1 MVLPSASLLG
11 DLGATAACEVLSCV
25 RPFSSLIRSHV
36 QNHGPHVGIIT
47 WAGAR
52 EIARAEP
59 WSTRGHHH
67 LGWGQGDRSAEP
79 WSTRGHRH
87 LGWGQGSLATAVVIV
102 QTGKQV
108 GRAENGSESLQG
120 VHTCRAGV

>member
-11 DLGATAACEVLSCV
+11 DLGATVACEVLSCV
-25 RPFSSLIRSHV
+25 RPFSSLIRSHM

-47 WAGAR
+47 
-52 EIARAEP
+52 
-59 WSTRGHHH
+59 T
-67 LGWGQGDRSAEP
+67 
-79 WSTRGHRH
+79 
-87 LGWGQGSLATAVVIV
+87 GWGQGSLATAVVIV

-120 VHTCRAGV
+120 VHACRAGV